1 MASSQVYVNSLIY
14 IYNNNFHN
22 KSITKTKRGFIEF
35 ININYNFDILIKI
48 LKGID
53 KNKLL
58 DYSIKKLGK
67 DICALI
73 IKIYNDS
80 KG

>member
-1 MASSQVYVNSLIY
+1 MHEVSD
-14 IYNNNFHN
+14 YN
-22 KSITKTKRGFIEF
+22 TKIV
-35 ININYNFDILIKI
+35 
-48 LKGID
+48 D